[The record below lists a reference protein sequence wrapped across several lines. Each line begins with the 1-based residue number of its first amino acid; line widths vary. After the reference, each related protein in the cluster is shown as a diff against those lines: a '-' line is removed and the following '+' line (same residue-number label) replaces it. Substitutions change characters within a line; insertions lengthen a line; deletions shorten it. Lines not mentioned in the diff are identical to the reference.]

1 MKWRP
6 INISKN
12 RDHLT
17 TGAATDVKTHE
28 PNALTYSVMES
39 SEKEEMHGP
48 FTSIK
53 ELMKDLNA

>member
-1 MKWRP
+1 M
-6 INISKN
+6 SKT

-17 TGAATDVKTHE
+17 AGAAKDVNTHE
-28 PNALTYSVMES
+28 PNALTYSAMES

-53 ELMKDLNA
+53 DLMKDLNA